1 MLTTITELREK
12 FIAGTYTPLQAFE
25 SMRQVIDTKD
35 AEIHAFLDVYDDAR
49 EDAQKATERYA
60 TEGKKT
66 PMLLGM
72 PLAIKNN
79 ILMKGKRITAGSKM
93 LEQYTAP
100 YDATVIARLREQ
112 GTVFMGGTNLDE
124 FAMGSSTENSAF
136 GVTHNPLDPSRV
148 PGGSSGGSGASVAMG
163 AAVAALGTDTG
174 GSVRLPASFCGNV
187 GFKPTYG
194 RISRYG
200 LIAMGSSLDQAG
212 TFTNS
217 VRDAEIL
224 FDVLHG
230 KDRYDATTI
239 GKDTFPVVPL
249 KEKYRIGIPR
259 DFLGEGMDA
268 DVLALFNDTVAKLT
282 KAGHEVVDVSLP
294 LMKKGLAAYYIV
306 MPAEVSSN
314 LARYDGMRF
323 GLRVEG
329 KDLLE
334 DYMKTRAEGFGAE
347 VKRRIL
353 LGTYVLSAG
362 YYDAYY
368 GKAEHVRVM
377 MREEMAKVFEN
388 VDLIMTPTAPT
399 PAFKIGEKSD
409 PLSMYLADIFT
420 VPVNLI
426 GVPAISIP
434 GGTVVRDGIA
444 LPVGMQFIAPHAGD
458 ERLFDFGKRTYDSAQ
473 GFTEVV

>member
-1 MLTTITELREK
+1 MHMMTITELRKK
-12 FIAGTYTPLQAFE
+12 FVAGTYTPLDAYE
-25 SMRQVIDTKD
+25 SMRKVIDTQD
-35 AEIHAFLDVYDDAR
+35 PTIHAFLDIYDDAR
-49 EDAQKATERYA
+49 ASAEEATRRYA
-60 TEGKKT
+60 TEGEKV
-66 PMLLGM
+66 PVLLGM

-79 ILMKGKRITAGSKM
+79 ILIKGKRATAASKM
-93 LEQYTAP
+93 LEHYVAP
-100 YDATVIARLREQ
+100 YDATVITRLRNA
-112 GTVFMGGTNLDE
+112 GALFMGATNLDE

-136 GVTHNPLDPSRV
+136 GVTKNPVDTTRV
-148 PGGSSGGSGASVAMG
+148 PGGSSGGSGAAVAMG
-163 AAVAALGTDTG
+163 ASVAALGTDTG

-194 RISRYG
+194 RVSRYG

-212 TFTNS
+212 TLTNS

-239 GKDTFPVVPL
+239 DEDTYPVVSS
-249 KEKYRIGIPR
+249 KETYRIGIPR
-259 DFLGEGMDA
+259 DFLSEGMDA
-268 DVLALFNDTVAKLT
+268 DVLALFNEKVAALT
-282 KAGHEVVDVSLP
+282 SAGHEVVDVSLP
-294 LMKKGLAAYYIV
+294 LMKQGLAAYYIV

-314 LARYDGMRF
+314 LARYDGVRF
-323 GLRVEG
+323 GHHADG

-362 YYDAYY
+362 YYDAFY
-368 GKAEHVRVM
+368 GKAELVRSM
-377 MREEMAKVFEN
+377 MRDELAKVFEH

-399 PAFKIGEKSD
+399 PAFTIGEKSD

-434 GGTVVRDGIA
+434 GGTVMRDGVA
-444 LPVGMQFIAPHAGD
+444 LPVGIQWIAPHAGD
-458 ERLFDFGKRTYDSAQ
+458 ERLFDFGKRTYDMQ
-473 GFTEVV
+473 